1 MPEERAEPPPP
12 GPEIERKRHDNNG
25 SRSLAIST
33 DSASFSFPG
42 GFSYYARVCGRA
54 AISLG
59 CARRRV
65 FAGAKKVGT
74 RKVGARNDVSERC
87 CHSSTDSA
95 GDDRRADAVAASH
108 TPRSADAGTHR
119 GAAASA
125 ALYGVGQFLSDL
137 RYCAWDGVLH
147 RPSHSAVSLH
157 HYGWPPCPSSGSR
170 NSHIARRWLWMAM

>member
-33 DSASFSFPG
+33 DSASFTASFSFPG

-74 RKVGARNDVSERC
+74 RKVGATNDALERC
-87 CHSSTDSA
+87 CHSSTDS
-95 GDDRRADAVAASH
+95 GPNFPSTD
-108 TPRSADAGTHR
+108 
-119 GAAASA
+119 
-125 ALYGVGQFLSDL
+125 FLSP
-137 RYCAWDGVLH
+137 GKH
-147 RPSHSAVSLH
+147 PS
-157 HYGWPPCPSSGSR
+157 PR
-170 NSHIARRWLWMAM
+170 T

>member
-33 DSASFSFPG
+33 DSAS
-42 GFSYYARVCGRA
+42 VTA

-74 RKVGARNDVSERC
+74 RKVGATNDALERC

-125 ALYGVGQFLSDL
+125 ALYGVGQ
-137 RYCAWDGVLH
+137 
-147 RPSHSAVSLH
+147 
-157 HYGWPPCPSSGSR
+157 
-170 NSHIARRWLWMAM
+170 